1 MAIPKIYKYGIEIT
15 KPWSSEMYDFNE
27 NLKAYYKDQIIDMIN
42 SIKTTEDCNFIAGT
56 VNPYKYG
63 IGISD
68 DIEYM
73 KSDMRTNVENAES
86 HWMLEIIEELLIL
99 QRISPMICE
108 ATPEMPAISLYDL
121 GIPMN
126 IIGFETRD
134 EILMLRERYS

>member
-27 NLKAYYKDQIIDMIN
+27 NIKEYYQDQIKDLIN
-42 SIKTTEDCNFIAGT
+42 SLKTTEDCNFIAGI
-56 VNPYKYG
+56 VNPYRYG
-63 IGISD
+63 IGTSD

-73 KSDMRTNVENAES
+73 KSDMIKNIENAES
-86 HWMLEIIEELLIL
+86 HWMKEVIEELLIL
-99 QRISPMICE
+99 QRIYPMICE

-134 EILMLRERYS
+134 EILLLRKRYS